1 MPRPFQHDGGAP
13 WVHAGRVISVD
24 LALRL
29 KHAGLPW
36 RPASGDR
43 FVIPNRD
50 MDSDVFTL
58 SDMTI
63 EVHDHPGGQVIG
75 FNGTTEWALDS
86 VDQPEACWL
95 PAEHQLRELL
105 GDRFTRLERR
115 DVGDG
120 TVHRVLLLDEAGA
133 DAFEAADASDA
144 YALALLH
151 HLSGADGGSVG
162 TDGATLPA

>member
-1 MPRPFQHDGGAP
+1 M
-13 WVHAGRVISVD
+13 ISVD
-24 LALRL
+24 LALQLRS
-29 KHAGLPW
+29 AGLQW
-36 RPASGDR
+36 HPASGDR

-63 EVHDHPGGQVIG
+63 EVHDHPSGKIIG

-105 GDRFTRLERR
+105 GERFTRLERR
-115 DVGDG
+115 DVGD
-120 TVHRVLLLDEAGA
+120 TIVHRVLLLDERGA
-133 DAFEAADASDA
+133 DAFEAEDAAEA
-144 YALALLH
+144 YGRALLH
-151 HLSGADGGSVG
+151 HVSGAGGGSVG
-162 TDGATLPA
+162 TSDAATTA

>member
-1 MPRPFQHDGGAP
+1 M
-13 WVHAGRVISVD
+13 ISVD
-24 LALRL
+24 LALQLRS
-29 KHAGLPW
+29 AGLQW
-36 RPASGDR
+36 HPASGDR

-63 EVHDHPGGQVIG
+63 EVHDHPSGKIIG

-105 GDRFTRLERR
+105 GERFTRLERR
-115 DVGDG
+115 DVGD
-120 TVHRVLLLDEAGA
+120 TIVHRVLLLDERGA
-133 DAFEAADASDA
+133 DAFEAEDAAEA
-144 YALALLH
+144 YGRALLH
-151 HLSGADGGSVG
+151 HVSGAGSGSAG
-162 TDGATLPA
+162 TSDAATTA

>member
-1 MPRPFQHDGGAP
+1 M
-13 WVHAGRVISVD
+13 ISVD
-24 LALRL
+24 LALQLRS
-29 KHAGLPW
+29 AGLQW
-36 RPASGDR
+36 HPASGDR

-63 EVHDHPGGQVIG
+63 EVHDHPSGKIIG

-105 GDRFTRLERR
+105 GERFTRLERR
-115 DVGDG
+115 DVGD
-120 TVHRVLLLDEAGA
+120 TIVHRVLLLDERGA
-133 DAFEAADASDA
+133 DAFEAEDAAEA
-144 YALALLH
+144 YGRALLH
-151 HLSGADGGSVG
+151 HVSGTGGGSAG
-162 TDGATLPA
+162 TSDTATTA